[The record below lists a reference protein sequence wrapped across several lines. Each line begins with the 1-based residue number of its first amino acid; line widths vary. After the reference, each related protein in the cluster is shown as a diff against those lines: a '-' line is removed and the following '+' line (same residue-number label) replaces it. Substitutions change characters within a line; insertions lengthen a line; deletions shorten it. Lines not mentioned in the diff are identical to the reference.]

1 MGELG
6 LLLIVLGVLGGV
18 ISILFDEISLLKKK
32 K

>member
-6 LLLIVLGVLGGV
+6 LLLIVIGVLGGV
-18 ISILFDEISLLKKK
+18 ISTLFDEISLLKKK